1 MHILYIERESQQT
14 QMSYS
19 LLMQTQMSYSL
30 LMQTQMSF
38 PLNSVAH
45 LFSLPAVDSLKD
57 FPHCVLLNRVLFV
70 TVVVSPS
77 IAVFLSSLSLFPFS
91 FCDFWFLKVFESG
104 H

>member
-1 MHILYIERESQQT
+1 MSYSVLTQT

-19 LLMQTQMSYSL
+19 LLMQTQMSY
-30 LMQTQMSF
+30 

-45 LFSLPAVDSLKD
+45 LFSLLAVDSLKD

-77 IAVFLSSLSLFPFS
+77 IAVFLSSLSLFALFVLR
-91 FCDFWFLKVFESG
+91 FLVSESIRIRTLKNPICTLSASSSL
-104 H
+104 